1 MSTEGRL
8 RIVVGLPQIAGD
20 ISGVLDAAR
29 EAEDAGAWG
38 VSVFDHLW
46 APWRPEAGALEGWA
60 LLGLVARTTSR
71 LRLVSL
77 VTRTGVRPPALVV
90 RQAEL
95 VQAASGGRLVL
106 GLGVGDAGTRTEER
120 RSGIVGPS
128 REARLAE
135 MGTIARGLRGE
146 GDLPVRPW
154 THAPP
159 LWVGGWS
166 EDVLELAARSA
177 DGWHGWGRSVERFAE
192 AAAGL
197 RAGSPAPQ
205 CWWGELF
212 DPRTADASLAA
223 LRDAGATGVTWA
235 ISSRREPDDRR
246 ALLDLIA
253 QEERSTR

>member
-1 MSTEGRL
+1 MSTERRL

-20 ISGVLDAAR
+20 VPGVLDAAR

-71 LRLVSL
+71 VRLVSL
-77 VTRTGVRPPALVV
+77 VTRTGVRPPPLVV
-90 RQAEL
+90 RQAAL

-106 GLGVGDAGTRTEER
+106 GLGIGDSGTRTEED
-120 RSGIVGPS
+120 RSGIAGPS

-135 MGTIARGLRGE
+135 MEAIAQGLGGE
-146 GDLPVRPW
+146 GPPVRPRA
-154 THAPP
+154 HPPP

-166 EDVLELAARSA
+166 EDVLEAAARSA

-192 AAAGL
+192 AASGL
-197 RAGSPAPQ
+197 GPRTSPTPER
-205 CWWGELF
+205 WWGEVF
-212 DPRTADASLAA
+212 DPRTADANLVA
-223 LRDAGATGVTWA
+223 LREAGADGVTWTV
-235 ISSRREPDDRR
+235 SSRSEPEDRG
-246 ALLDLIA
+246 ALLELVA
-253 QEERSTR
+253 QEERSIR